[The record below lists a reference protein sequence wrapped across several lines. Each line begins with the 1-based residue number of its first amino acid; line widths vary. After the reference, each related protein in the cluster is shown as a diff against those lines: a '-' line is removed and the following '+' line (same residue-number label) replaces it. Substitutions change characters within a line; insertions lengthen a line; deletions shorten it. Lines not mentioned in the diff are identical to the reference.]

1 MKNLSD
7 LDERQILALAI
18 ANEQEDSQIY
28 QVFADSIRTDFPAS
42 AAMFDEMAE
51 DEREHR
57 TMLFDL
63 YRSKFGEHMP
73 PIRREDVRGFYK
85 RNPIWLSKVLN
96 VEKMRAESERMELQA
111 ANFYDKAAAQ
121 STDASTKKM
130 LMELASLERSHGT
143 KAGSLNTDVTKTHGE
158 TEHDTQHR
166 KFVLQL
172 VQPGLAGL
180 VDGSV
185 STLAPVFAAAFAT
198 HSNWNTFLV
207 GLAASLGAGISMG
220 LTEALSDDG
229 TITGRGSPWV
239 RGAACGIMTAIGGL
253 GHTFPYLV
261 PDSWANSFYIATF
274 IAIIIVILELWA
286 IAWIRSKYM
295 DTPFMKAVIQIVIGG
310 LLVFGIGIAIGSA

>member
-1 MKNLSD
+1 MKQLSE
-7 LDERQILALAI
+7 LDTREILSLAI

-28 QVFADSIRTDFPAS
+28 QVFADRLRPDFLAS
-42 AAMFDEMAE
+42 AVMFDEMAE
-51 DEREHR
+51 DERGHR

-63 YRSKFGEHMP
+63 YRTKFGEHMP
-73 PIRREDVRGFYK
+73 PIRREDVRGFFK
-85 RNPIWLSKVLN
+85 RNPVWMSKVLSI
-96 VEKMRAESERMELQA
+96 EKMRYEAERMELQA

-121 STDASTKKM
+121 STDADVKEM
-130 LMELASLERSHGT
+130 LMQLAALERSHGEKAEVMIANVT
-143 KAGSLNTDVTKTHGE
+143 AKAGD
-158 TEHDTQHR
+158 TERDSEHR
-166 KFVLQL
+166 RFVLQY

-229 TITGRGSPWV
+229 TITGRGSPWS
-239 RGAACGIMTAIGGL
+239 RGAACGIMTAVGGL
-253 GHTFPYLV
+253 GHTLPYLV
-261 PDSWANSFYIATF
+261 PDSWPNSFHIATVM
-274 IAIIIVILELWA
+274 AIIIVLLELWA

-310 LLVFGIGIAIGSA
+310 LLVFGIGIVIGSA

>member
-1 MKNLSD
+1 MKKLSE
-7 LDERQILALAI
+7 LTAREILALAI

-28 QVFADSIRTDFPAS
+28 QEFADRLRPDFAAS

-51 DEREHR
+51 DERGHR

-63 YRSKFGEHMP
+63 FKQKFGDNLP

-85 RNPIWLSKVLN
+85 RSPVWMSATLSID
-96 VEKMRAESERMELQA
+96 KMRAEAEKMEDQA
-111 ANFYDKAAAQ
+111 ASFYEKAAAQ
-121 STDASTKKM
+121 SSDIDVKQM
-130 LMELASLERSHGT
+130 LLELAELERSHEK
-143 KAGSLNTDVTKTHGE
+143 KAETLRTGVEDAAGE
-158 TEHDTQHR
+158 VEHDTEHR
-166 KFVLQL
+166 RFVLQY

-207 GLAASLGAGISMG
+207 GLAASIGAGISMG
-220 LTEALSDDG
+220 LTEAMSDDG
-229 TITGRGSPWV
+229 TITGRGSPWK

-261 PDSWANSFYIATF
+261 PDSWANAFWIATSM
-274 IAIIIVILELWA
+274 AIIIVLIELWA
-286 IAWIRSKYM
+286 IAWIRAKYM
-295 DTPFMKAVIQIVIGG
+295 DTPMLKAVVQIVIGG
-310 LLVFGIGIAIGSA
+310 LLVFGVGILIGSA

>member
-1 MKNLSD
+1 MKQLSE
-7 LDERQILALAI
+7 LDEREVLALAI

-28 QVFADSIRTDFPAS
+28 QVFAESIREEYPAS
-42 AAMFDEMAE
+42 ATMFDEMAE
-51 DEREHR
+51 DERGHR
-57 TMLFDL
+57 TMLFEL
-63 YRSKFGEHMP
+63 YSTKFGEHMP
-73 PIRREDVRGFYK
+73 PIRREDVRGFDK
-85 RNPIWLSKVLN
+85 RNSIWLSKILS

-121 STDASTKKM
+121 STDTSTKKM

-143 KAGSLNTDVTKTHGE
+143 KACEMNADVTQKAGAE
-158 TEHDTQHR
+158 EHDTQHR

-220 LTEALSDDG
+220 LTEAMSDDG
-229 TITGRGSPWV
+229 TITGRGNPWL

-253 GHTFPYLV
+253 GHTFPFLV
-261 PDSWANSFYIATF
+261 PDSWTNSFHIATIMA
-274 IAIIIVILELWA
+274 IAIVLVELWA

-295 DTPFMKAVIQIVIGG
+295 DTPFMKAIVQIVIGG
-310 LLVFGIGIAIGSA
+310 LLVFGIGIVIGSA